1 MSAKSPIDGM
11 LYAITAVV
19 RTPMATER
27 SHSKIERNLSKA
39 EAQQIQNSH
48 K

>member
-19 RTPMATER
+19 RTPMA
-27 SHSKIERNLSKA
+27 IEGFIESFKGGGSTNP
-39 EAQQIQNSH
+39 EQPQV
-48 K
+48 